1 MSRGLISY
9 PRLVVSCYE
18 MALDGSIIVEVCG
31 ETMAK
36 MWSKPVEM
44 QGLFACMLFFF
55 GAFSATL
62 IFGVCFSLRL
72 SSYGD
77 GNPSKPHLNRRGQ
90 HFLLMS
96 CVICPWFWENYVPKI
111 HLTRAKFSRLG
122 EGFGTPLLRRSLL
135 LSIHNNDWQILQG
148 WNCGIGIVTH
158 WVLLFSSHTFWL
170 KMAEMN
176 YIRNWRRESVR
187 TRCVKFQSTD

>member
-18 MALDGSIIVEVCG
+18 MALDGSIIAQVCD

-77 GNPSKPHLNRRGQ
+77 GNPSKPHLNRRGKY
-90 HFLLMS
+90 FLLMS
-96 CVICPWFWENYVPKI
+96 CVICPCFWENCVPKI

-122 EGFGTPLLRRSLL
+122 DCFGTPLLRRSLL

-148 WNCGIGIVTH
+148 WNCGIGIVTD